1 MNVVYKV
8 NDVLTEIVKIRIVYI
23 NKSLDSF
30 EQKIKQLIK
39 CLFYLTFPEEK
50 T

>member
-1 MNVVYKV
+1 MNDVYKV

-30 EQKIKQLIK
+30 V
-39 CLFYLTFPEEK
+39 
-50 T
+50 